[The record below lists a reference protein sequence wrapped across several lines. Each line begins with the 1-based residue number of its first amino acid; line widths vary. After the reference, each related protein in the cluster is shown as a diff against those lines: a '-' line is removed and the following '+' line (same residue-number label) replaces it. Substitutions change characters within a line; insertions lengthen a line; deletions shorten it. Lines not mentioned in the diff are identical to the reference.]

1 MKKKNIFKKLLSLLL
16 VAIITM
22 SAIPFTGVQASAAT
36 AKASASLYT
45 KNATIQKRLT
55 TLFNNYKP
63 GESYFTKNGKVCSS
77 CHRNQKIDCVKATS
91 DSCNCLRRIT
101 LNGKKIDF
109 RSSQCWAYALYC
121 QQILFGEFSYKNTNS
136 NFKQIGSNYVIKN
149 AESVKSWF
157 QKYKTQ
163 IHTGTH
169 MRIKDKRSGYDHSI
183 CVLKVDYNKGH
194 IYFIECN
201 YDKYK
206 CEVDP
211 VKKLTWTDFY
221 KRTTKIQYASVL
233 KDYYKLYP
241 DSAVP
246 SVSISSVKN
255 GEVTNTSA
263 TINVA
268 LNTSFAIDKWT
279 YFLSTNKSAVSSVDG
294 TLSSTHK
301 STSNMDCIRV
311 KQYSPAQMKS
321 SDSFVINKFQ
331 GKALKPNTT
340 YYYKV
345 TVKIGDA
352 WYSSGVQSFKTS
364 ADKPSAPTLRV
375 ASGSE
380 RIGIEGR
387 ATLLWDGAKGAES
400 YTITLTNPAG
410 MVYQTKGDIVG
421 TTCVM
426 EGFTEAG
433 VYTATITAENGAGST
448 TGNTVDITVMDDVT
462 VKFFDTI
469 SNEEISTD
477 IVHYGESANAPKNP
491 VQQGHTFSKWD
502 AAFENVTENITVNT
516 VYDKNSYTV
525 KFIDSFTNKV
535 LKKQPLK
542 YGDNATPP
550 EVEMPDGYELTGWS
564 ESIENVS
571 ADMSVYTVYKWA
583 DTDHN
588 ATVTID
594 SVKRN
599 TTKQGY
605 DVTVTLSN
613 KVEEILSGR
622 IVVALK
628 SNDGVILTTTES
640 AAFAVDKEENKTIS
654 LTVLYSELAPQIE
667 VYAVNGYDTLGQLSK
682 VASQS
687 IDNSTATEWSPWIT
701 YTDACPM
708 TEDENTK
715 VETQTLSNVTPT
727 KTYYRYKIKET
738 TTSKSTSLTGYT
750 QNGYSLSK
758 NSTGTVSYVPSWPS
772 GFYTSNALYKKYNVK
787 PKSASESATQKIVIN
802 STATQGY
809 IYWHWCK
816 GESHGAIN
824 RWVEWKKSSTYDTFH
839 AFYSTTAKSY
849 YASGDAYQYKNTS
862 ACGDSYWWN
871 GLKSGSAGLVTV
883 KKQTYTV
890 YDKVYNYYK
899 LSDYSDWIEYTGTV
913 PVANG
918 DSAGTNKTY
927 QNVET
932 KTVEG
937 VTEYTNQYRYMTT
950 NNPVINEPAVNADR
964 IVNIS
969 GTVDS
974 NFAGKTATV
983 WIYKYAQASDYTNEF
998 VATTTIGE
1006 NGEIVINNAVLREAP
1021 TVESGDYSIVAVV
1034 QGQARAIKIGTIEAP
1049 KPIYTVT
1056 FCDFDGSVIS
1066 TQTVTQGENADLP
1079 EVSSLKIPAGQRFTN
1094 WSESVVNVRNDMIVR
1109 PESET
1114 KTFVVAFVNWEVQ
1127 SVVLKE
1133 FKFGSELVAD
1143 TIPEG
1148 KDGFITEWVVQ
1159 VGDEYLT
1166 IEEFTEAG
1174 YMVTDNTVVVT
1185 RSTPKQY
1192 TVTIV
1197 DADKEKL
1204 LNSTVVENG
1213 DLDSL
1218 DIADSYTVTNGNN
1231 IDFSNVQ
1238 QTIEESEDIIF
1249 VGWINAGTG
1258 EVVENTEVNES
1269 VVLYPSYTFAE
1280 DTVAP
1285 VSDIESGE
1293 YSENKTVT
1301 LTSETEKATIWYTLD
1316 GTDPT
1321 ISSTVKEYTSPIV
1334 VSESCVL
1341 RYYATSVGKND
1352 SEENSNVYAINTSGN
1367 PTYHVVTVNA
1377 IFEGDTQGYTP
1388 TSVGLVKDGT
1398 YLSQELFEAF
1408 EGYNLSGVYYD
1419 ESCTEEFY
1427 VAYEVIDGSVN
1438 LYANYAPIKYLVEFI
1453 DYDGTVISAQNIS
1466 YLESA
1471 ILPEAPE
1478 REGFVFVGWNGD
1490 YEYITEATT
1499 ITARYVSEEDYASV
1513 SLNRTRKITLPVGTT
1528 FANLKAVI
1536 TPEIHSDYEV
1546 QWESA
1551 DESIAE
1557 VDSTGVITAISAG
1570 ETTIT
1575 AILPYTNAR
1584 ASISVTVVHNPD
1596 VELVIKDTSA
1606 MGFDDW
1612 GYIRGVPMKSNS
1624 VSQIEVDFENEGLAF
1639 FSYNNKLLSDKDLI
1653 GTGSVVKLKDGETV
1667 LDEAMFILT
1676 GDVTGDGVVDVLDAT
1691 MAQRVSSDKAVL
1703 EEPFMIALDSNAD
1716 GEIDTIDYQTIINQ
1730 VLSR

>member
-36 AKASASLYT
+36 AKATASLYT

-63 GESYFTKNGKVCSS
+63 GASYFTKNGKACT
-77 CHRNQKIDCVKATS
+77 CHKKGSINCIEATHK
-91 DSCNCLRRIT
+91 DCNCIRRIKI
-101 LNGKKIDF
+101 NGKNIDF
-109 RSSQCWAYALYC
+109 RSSQCYAYAMYC
-121 QQILFGEFSYKNTNS
+121 EQILFGEFGYANS
-136 NFKQIGSNYVIKN
+136 NSDFKQIGKN
-149 AESVKSWF
+149 RKWNSPDDAKKWF
-157 QKYKTQ
+157 EDYKTQ
-163 IHTGTH
+163 LHPGTH
-169 MRIKDKRSGYDHSI
+169 IRGMYTDDPDKLHSI
-183 CVLKVDYNKGH
+183 CLLKVDYEKGYV
-194 IYFIECN
+194 YFIDCN
-201 YDKYK
+201 WDGYCLVGTIKKYTWKQMDKR
-206 CEVDP
+206 
-211 VKKLTWTDFY
+211 F
-221 KRTTKIQYASVL
+221 TKIKYASVL

-331 GKALKPNTT
+331 GKALKPDTT

-345 TVKIGDA
+345 TVKIGDV

-364 ADKPSAPTLRV
+364 ADKPAAPTLRV

-380 RIGIEGR
+380 KIGIEGR

-469 SNEEISTD
+469 SNEVIATD
-477 IVHYGESANAPKNP
+477 IVHYGGSASAPKNP

-502 AAFENVTENITVNT
+502 ADFENVTENITVNT
-516 VYDKNSYTV
+516 IYDKNSYTV

-583 DTDHN
+583 DTEHN

-701 YTDACPM
+701 YTDTCPM

-787 PKSASESATQKIVIN
+787 PRSASESATQKIVIN

-1049 KPIYTVT
+1049 KPTYTVT

-1691 MAQRVSSDKAVL
+1691 MAQRVSSEKAVL